1 MPSILERWRLLKK
14 PSIVNVTISGDASTQ
29 VLNLSA
35 RELYQTQDNLQAVVN
50 FLSNSIA
57 QLPLKVYARDGETE
71 RRRDRDSIA
80 AKLLWR
86 PNDDQTEFEFIR
98 GLMVEYFVFGSVYV
112 WVVPDV
118 NSESGYQM
126 RIIPNVWIVKVDGN
140 AYAPDII
147 RVCARNGGTA
157 FDIPKNEF
165 VQFKTYSAGNP
176 SGYLSPISALRQTLC
191 EQVFRFHHLCHSLD
205 QRQSF
210 LCLPAPQLP

>member
-71 RRRDRDSIA
+71 RRRVRDSIA

-112 WVVPDV
+112 WVTPDI
-118 NSESGYQM
+118 NSDSGYQL
-126 RIIPNVWIVKVDGN
+126 RIIPNEWIVKVSGN
-140 AYAPDII
+140 AYAPDTIT
-147 RVCARNGGTA
+147 VCSKNGGTA

-176 SGYLSPISALRQTLC
+176 SGYLSPISALRQTFANRSRRASSAVSC
-191 EQVFRFHHLCHSLD
+191 GGRRDV
-205 QRQSF
+205 
-210 LCLPAPQLP
+210 